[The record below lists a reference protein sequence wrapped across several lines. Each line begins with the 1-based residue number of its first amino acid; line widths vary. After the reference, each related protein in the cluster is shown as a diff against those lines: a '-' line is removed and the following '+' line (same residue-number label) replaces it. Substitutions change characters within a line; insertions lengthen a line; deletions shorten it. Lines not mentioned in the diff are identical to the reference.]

1 MWTSTEGKTLE
12 DNQMGTNMADE
23 DIFGLLN
30 QGLFET
36 PKEINH
42 VCGLARNFLKKP
54 DLAKD
59 SINQKKKT
67 TFFPSPTNLLW
78 ATLNWTQEQVRHQI
92 TRTLTT
98 FSQALR
104 TCGSLCDW
112 ISEKI
117 EQLATTISVKPDK
130 LSTKST
136 QTDEQKNMKECIE
149 MILDDASKAEEVMAL
164 QDKNTSFL
172 VVSRRMGE
180 SVSTIVELK
189 KYLFYDAQEE
199 NDNDTYYSCR

>member
-1 MWTSTEGKTLE
+1 
-12 DNQMGTNMADE
+12 MGTNMADE
-23 DIFGLLN
+23 DIFGLLS

-54 DLAKD
+54 DLTKD

-92 TRTLTT
+92 TRTLST
-98 FSQALR
+98 FSQALSA
-104 TCGSLCDW
+104 CGSLCDW
-112 ISEKI
+112 SSEKI